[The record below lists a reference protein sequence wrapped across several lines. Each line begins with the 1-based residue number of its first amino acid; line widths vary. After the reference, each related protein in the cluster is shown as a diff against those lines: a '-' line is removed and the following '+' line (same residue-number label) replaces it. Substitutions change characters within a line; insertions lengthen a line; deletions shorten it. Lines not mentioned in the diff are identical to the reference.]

1 MKHQLRWTMF
11 ATMAFAAVTA
21 TASYPSKPVRLLVG
35 FPPGG
40 STDVLARQLGI
51 KLGEQ
56 LKQQIIVD
64 NRPGA
69 TGNIAASTVATANP
83 DGYTLMMATVASHG
97 INPALFKQVP
107 YDPVKDFQPVSLVA
121 TYPLVLATNPST
133 GARTTAELISLAKAK
148 PGSIRVASSGN
159 GSPGHLSAEIFKSMA
174 GVDLQHIPYKGGS
187 PSTVAV
193 LSNEAQITFA
203 TLPGMMPHITAKRA
217 IALGVTTAQRS
228 PALPNVPTIAESG
241 GLKGYDVSSWAGIV
255 APAGTSKAVISLL
268 NAEVLKTL
276 NSPELRNRLTAE
288 GANPVGN
295 SPEEFGA
302 FIKSELSMWSK
313 AVRQSGTQLD

>member
-1 MKHQLRWTMF
+1 MRQPTGWTIC
-11 ATMAFAAVTA
+11 AALALAASTA
-21 TASYPSKPVRLLVG
+21 TAAYPSKPVRLIVG

-40 STDVLARQLGI
+40 STDVLARQIGA
-51 KLGEQ
+51 KLGDQ
-56 LKQQIIVD
+56 LKQQIVVD
-64 NRPGA
+64 NRAGA

-97 INPALFKQVP
+97 INPALFKKVP
-107 YDPVKDFQPVSLVA
+107 YDPVRDFQPVTLVA

-133 GARTTAELISLAKAK
+133 GARTTAELIGLSKAR

-241 GLKGYDVSSWAGIV
+241 GLNGYNVSSWAGIV
-255 APAGTSKAVISLL
+255 APAGTPKPVVTLL
-268 NAEVLKTL
+268 NSEVVKIL
-276 NSPELRNRLTAE
+276 NSPDLRKNLTAE

-295 SPEEFGA
+295 SPEQFGA